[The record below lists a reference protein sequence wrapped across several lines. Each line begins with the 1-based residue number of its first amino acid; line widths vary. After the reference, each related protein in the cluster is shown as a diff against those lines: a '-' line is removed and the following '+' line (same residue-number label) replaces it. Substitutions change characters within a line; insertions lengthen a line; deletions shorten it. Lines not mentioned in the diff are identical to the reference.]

1 MVTFV
6 PLFCSILSDHSVKNY
21 CYIDIGAMR
30 HGVGIDPLSLHD
42 PIVATYLILCDYNTP
57 RPGMLPFIFPVQKNL
72 QLPVQ
77 VLMGFLA
84 RPVTGYETCHGAGH
98 NKYTDDYNSSLYHIN
113 VPFSLPSISD
123 TTMAVMNTPASMYV
137 KSI

>member
-1 MVTFV
+1 
-6 PLFCSILSDHSVKNY
+6 
-21 CYIDIGAMR
+21 MR

-77 VLMGFLA
+77 VPMGFLT
-84 RPVTGYETCHGAGH
+84 RPVTADQSCYGAGH
-98 NKYTDDYNSSLYHIN
+98 YEYGNDYEGSLHHMR
-113 VPFSLPSISD
+113 VPLIRPSTSD
-123 TTMAVMNTPASMYV
+123 TAIAEMNRPASMYT